1 MERENVSLRVSPSRG
16 GGSLAGQWKECVE
29 HAAGLS
35 RASHLSGTSL
45 PGLAT
50 ASLHSH

>member
-1 MERENVSLRVSPSRG
+1 MERENVSLRVPPSRG
-16 GGSLAGQWKECVE
+16 DGSWAGQRKGCVE
-29 HAAGLS
+29 RAAGLV
-35 RASHLSGTSL
+35 RAPHLSGTSL

>member
-1 MERENVSLRVSPSRG
+1 MEGEKVSLRMSLSRG
-16 GGSLAGQWKECVE
+16 GGSWAGQWKGCVE
-29 HAAGLS
+29 RAAGLG
-35 RASHLSGTSL
+35 RVPHLSGTSL

>member
-16 GGSLAGQWKECVE
+16 GGSWAGQREGCVE
-29 HAAGLS
+29 HGAGVGT
-35 RASHLSGTSL
+35 APHLSGTSL